1 LTRDHRR
8 LAAIVS
14 ADVAGYSRLMGVDD
28 SGTLAALKAHRRELI
43 DPKIAEYGGRIVKT
57 TGDGLLL
64 EFPSVVDAVRCAV
77 DVQRG
82 MAERNADLPPEQRI
96 DLRIGINVGDIIIDG
111 EDIHGDGVNVAA
123 RLQALAEPG
132 GICAS
137 RVVRDQVLDK
147 LSFTFEDLG
156 AQQVK
161 NIVRP
166 VEVYRVDLGSA
177 ETQTPTGGR
186 RHWQRLTRAL
196 GWPWLAAGVLALGLA
211 GIAVWL
217 LLPLLK
223 PSPASADSPPPLSLA
238 ILPFAAASDSAAD
251 KQYAEQLTSDLT
263 TNVSRNRSAT
273 VSPSSLASAF
283 TGKTIDLP
291 SVGRQLNVRYIA
303 EGEIRHA
310 GDKVFVTVRLTDTKT
325 RKQAWSDR
333 REYELAALAAKPDTV
348 QLQLT
353 RRLNNAL
360 LNVEIQRA
368 ASDTATAGPLDLVLR
383 GYAVWYAETTVSG
396 PREAR
401 KRFEAAL
408 QLSPNYVPALIA
420 LANSYSEEL
429 YFGPNPDSRLFEQK
443 MDTLTGRAVSID
455 PSDAEAWQSRAAA
468 LGWLGRWDEA
478 VSASER
484 AETIYPW
491 GAGILSWRSWI
502 MISTGRPAEALA
514 LAQRAAAIDPPG
526 GGFPQLMTC
535 KGYLYLGRYEEAVKA
550 CEKSAGLNN
559 SWIDQ
564 VYLTAAYAQ
573 NGDLNKAKIAK
584 DELLKLQPGYTIDRY
599 RQTWYSGTPAFFE
612 LVEKHLAAGLRKAGI
627 PEK

>member
-1 LTRDHRR
+1 
-8 LAAIVS
+8 
-14 ADVAGYSRLMGVDD
+14 MGVDD

-43 DPKIAEYGGRIVKT
+43 DPKIAEYDGRIVKT

-82 MAERNADLPPEQRI
+82 MAERNAGLPPEQRI
-96 DLRIGINVGDIIIDG
+96 DFRIGINVGDIIIDG

-161 NIVRP
+161 NIARP

-186 RHWQRLTRAL
+186 RHWQRVTRAL

-223 PSPASADSPPPLSLA
+223 PSPASADTPPPLSIA
-238 ILPFAAASDSAAD
+238 VLPFAAASDSAPD
-251 KQYAEQLTSDLT
+251 RQYAEQLTNDLT
-263 TNVSRNRSAT
+263 TGAGSNRSAT
-273 VSPSSLASAF
+273 VTASSLASGF
-283 TGKTIDLP
+283 SGKTIDIP

-303 EGEIRHA
+303 EGEVRHV
-310 GDKVFVTVRLTDTKT
+310 GEKLVVTVRLTDSKT
-325 RKQAWSDR
+325 RKQSWSDR
-333 REYELAALAAKPDTV
+333 REYDAAALAASPDAAS
-348 QLQLT
+348 LQLT
-353 RRLNNAL
+353 RRLANAL
-360 LNVEIQRA
+360 LNAEIQRA
-368 ASDTATAGPLDLVLR
+368 ASDAAPAGPLDLVLR
-383 GYAVWYAETTVSG
+383 GFAAQNAERGVNG

-408 QLSPNYVPALIA
+408 RLDPNSVPALA
-420 LANSYSEEL
+420 AAANSYADEL
-429 YFGPNPDSRLFEQK
+429 QFSPNPDHKLFEQK
-443 MDTLTGRAVSID
+443 MDALTGRAVSID
-455 PSDAEAWQSRAAA
+455 PNHADAWYARAQA
-468 LGWLGRWDEA
+468 LSWLGRWDEA
-478 VSASER
+478 LSAIER
-484 AETIYPW
+484 AEGLIPW
-491 GAGILSWRSWI
+491 AAGILVYHSWI
-502 MISTGRPAEALA
+502 MISTGRPADALVA
-514 LAQRAAAIDPPG
+514 AQRAAAIDPPG
-526 GGFPQLMTC
+526 GGGPQLLIC
-535 KGYLYLGRYEEAVKA
+535 KSYLYLGRYDDAVTA

-564 VYLTAAYAQ
+564 VYLIAAYAQ
-573 NGDLNKAKIAK
+573 KGDVRKAKVAK
-584 DELLKLQPGYTIDRY
+584 DELLKLQPGYTIERY
-599 RQTWYSGTPAFFE
+599 RQTWYSGTPAFFD